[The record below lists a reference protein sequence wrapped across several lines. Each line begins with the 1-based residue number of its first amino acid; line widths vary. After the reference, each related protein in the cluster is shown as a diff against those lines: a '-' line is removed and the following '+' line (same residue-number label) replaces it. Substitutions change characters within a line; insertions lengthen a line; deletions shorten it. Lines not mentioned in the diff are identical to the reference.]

1 MSSSTKVLDLPSEV
15 VKGDQRIVHC
25 TGGAEDS
32 EDSCDFNEID
42 NEIHDT
48 LLNRQVSLESDT
60 VLLASQKSFKLEA
73 KELE

>member
-1 MSSSTKVLDLPSEV
+1 MQKN
-15 VKGDQRIVHC
+15 VKTNFLFFAYR
-25 TGGAEDS
+25 
-32 EDSCDFNEID
+32 ID